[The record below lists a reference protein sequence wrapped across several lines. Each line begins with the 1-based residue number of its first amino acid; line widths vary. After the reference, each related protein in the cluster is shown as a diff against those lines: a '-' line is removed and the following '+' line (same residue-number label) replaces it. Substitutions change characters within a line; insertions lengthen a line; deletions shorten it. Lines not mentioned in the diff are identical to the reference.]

1 MGIFGTM
8 IYFGFTY
15 KSDKYL
21 IDTAPT
27 ILIVVG
33 FILLILTLIDFIVLI
48 DFIKKSINL
57 RLTIDK
63 KNKLFTINS
72 NYQIA
77 KYTIDQI
84 LKIENH
90 DSPNT
95 NTISSYIRFMKITTS
110 DNKTHKISSLIMD
123 LNDLVH
129 LLNIDNKLI
138 GSKRRNVFQI
148 MPIN

>member
-1 MGIFGTM
+1 M

-27 ILIVVG
+27 ILMVVG
-33 FILLILTLIDFIVLI
+33 FILLILTIIDLIVLI

-57 RLTIDK
+57 KLTIDK
-63 KNKLFTINS
+63 KNRVLTINK
-72 NYQIA
+72 NDQIA

-90 DSPNT
+90 DSPNA
-95 NTISSYIRFMKITTS
+95 NTVSSYIRFMKITTN
-110 DNKTHKISSLIMD
+110 DKKTHKISSLIVD

-129 LLNIDNKLI
+129 LLNIDNNLI
-138 GSKRRNVFQI
+138 ESKRRNVFQI

>member
-63 KNKLFTINS
+63 KN
-72 NYQIA
+72 
-77 KYTIDQI
+77 
-84 LKIENH
+84 
-90 DSPNT
+90 
-95 NTISSYIRFMKITTS
+95 
-110 DNKTHKISSLIMD
+110 
-123 LNDLVH
+123 
-129 LLNIDNKLI
+129 
-138 GSKRRNVFQI
+138 
-148 MPIN
+148 